1 MLLGVHCSV
10 AGGFENAF
18 IEAER
23 LEIDTFQIFSR
34 NQRQWQAKPITESE
48 QLLFTRERE
57 KSLAKVQFSHASYL
71 INLGS
76 SNDEIWEKSV
86 QALIAEMERCELLG
100 LSYCVLHPGAAG
112 TQSLDEALVKI
123 AAGLSYVIQNTEGSN
138 AMILLENTAGQGSSV
153 GGTFEN
159 LGILKRLVNHE
170 RIGFCF
176 DTCHAYAAGYDLRT
190 VSGFEDTMGHFDKVA
205 GLRNLK
211 VFHLN
216 DSKGDLGSHLDRHE
230 HIAQGK
236 LGSIPFQQIMRNFQ
250 HIPKVLETPK
260 ENDMDMVNLKFLRN
274 LI

>member
-18 IEAER
+18 TEAER

-34 NQRQWQAKPITESE
+34 NQRQWQAKPISLQE
-48 QLLFTRERE
+48 QEVFARERE

-76 SNDEIWEKSV
+76 SNEEIWEKSV
-86 QALIAEMERCELLG
+86 QALIEEMERCELLG

-112 TQSLDEALVKI
+112 TQTMDEAMVRI
-123 AAGLSYVIQNTEGSN
+123 AAGLTHVIENTEGSH

-153 GGTFEN
+153 GGSFKN
-159 LGILKRLVNHE
+159 LGVLKRLVNHD

-176 DTCHAYAAGYDLRT
+176 DTCHAFAAGYDIRT
-190 VSGFEDTMGHFDKVA
+190 EAGFEDVMDQFDQEA
-205 GLRNLK
+205 GLQNLK

-216 DSKGDLGSHLDRHE
+216 DSKGDLRSHLDRHE
-230 HIAQGK
+230 HIGRGK
-236 LGSIPFQQIMRNFQ
+236 LGSIPFQQIMRKFQ

-260 ENDMDMVNLKFLRN
+260 ENDMDRINLRFLRD